1 MLMSPDTDT
10 TRYAA
15 AALLDLLPA
24 EAAVGTLRRVNPG
37 GRGLRGPCRHA
48 LVGGPSVGAPVPV
61 GAPAPVVRGGI
72 VSRSALFERLGR
84 AGRVTQVSAP
94 AGSGKTFLLR
104 SWIGAAGVE
113 QCTAWVSV
121 SREERDPQRFWV
133 SVLDAL
139 RQTAAGSTLVRPLT
153 AAPDLDGWAIVERL
167 LAGLESLPDQVWLVI
182 DDVHELRSAEALR
195 QLELLL
201 MRAPPHLRTVLVAR
215 HDLRLGLHR
224 LRLEGELTEIR
235 AAHLRFT
242 VDEAR
247 ALFGAAG
254 VELPESALALLHA
267 RTEGWAAG
275 LRLAALSLAGHP
287 DPERF
292 AAEFSGSER
301 TVAEY
306 LLAEVLE
313 RQGEEVRRLLLRTSV
328 LERVSGP
335 LADLLTGG
343 SGGER
348 ILQDLEEAGAFV
360 VSLDGRRSWFRYHQL
375 FADLLQLELRH
386 AEPGDVP
393 ALHATAAG
401 WYAGNG
407 YPAEAVRHAQAA
419 QDWSLAARLLSDYWI
434 DLDLGGQAATAR
446 ELLSAFPAGVAAAD
460 AELAALMAAAE
471 LARGSLEEAGRQLA
485 LASQRSASVSAE
497 RRGRLQVMLTVLRLY
512 LARQRGDLPAVSA
525 AADGLLAAVEAPDG
539 PQLSL
544 GEDLRALTLVNL
556 GIAEVWA
563 FRFKDANQ
571 HLEQGV
577 ALARR
582 IGRPYLELTGL
593 AHGAE
598 LAALR
603 SYTRGAERSR
613 QAIELAREHGWSDEP
628 FVAVAY
634 TVLGGAMVSQ
644 GWLAEGERWLGH
656 AARTLRPDVEPAVG
670 MHLHYARGGLEMA
683 RGRPADAIAAFRAAR
698 QLAQTLV
705 TPHTLATPMR
715 AHTLQALVM
724 LGETGQVERSLADMD
739 AGEREGGEMR
749 NAIALLRLTQ
759 HDPLGAT
766 AALAPVLDGSVRV
779 HPLWVVAAALL
790 EAIARDELGDPAAAE
805 RALERALDI
814 AEPDRMLFPFLIHPA
829 PALLERHARDC
840 ARHAALVAE
849 ILSLPGGPRGVWGGG
864 QPPQDRGGLGGS
876 PPRLTESPR
885 LAEPLSQGE
894 TRVLRYLPTNLSAPE
909 IAREL
914 SVSVHTVRTHIRHVC
929 GKLGAHG
936 RTEAVARARA
946 LGLLAPSPRAP

>member
-1 MLMSPDTDT
+1 MLMGADTDMI
-10 TRYAA
+10 RSAA
-15 AALLDLLPA
+15 A
-24 EAAVGTLRRVNPG
+24 EAAAMFLKP
-37 GRGLRGPCRHA
+37 PPA
-48 LVGGPSVGAPVPV
+48 SVGAPVP
-61 GAPAPVVRGGI
+61 AVRDGI
-72 VSRSALFERLGR
+72 VSRRGLFERLGR

-104 SWIGAAGVE
+104 SWIGAAGLAE
-113 QCTAWVSV
+113 STAWVSV
-121 SREERDPQRFWV
+121 QREERSPQRFWV
-133 SVLDAL
+133 SVLSAL
-139 RQTAAGSTLVRPLT
+139 RQTAAGSTVVRPLT
-153 AAPDLDGWAIVERL
+153 AAPDLDGWAVVERL
-167 LAGLESLPDQVWLVI
+167 LKDLESLHDQAWLVI
-182 DDVHELRSAEALR
+182 DDVHELRSAEVLR

-201 MRAPPHLRTVLVAR
+201 MRGPPELRCVLVTR
-215 HDLRLGLHR
+215 HDMRLGLHR
-224 LRLEGELTEIR
+224 LRLEGEVTEIR
-235 AAHLRFT
+235 AARLRFT
-242 VDEAR
+242 LDEAR

-254 VELPESALALLHA
+254 VELPESALTVLLA

-313 RQGEEVRRLLLRTSV
+313 RQSGAIRSLLLRTSI
-328 LERVSGP
+328 LERVSGE
-335 LADLLTGG
+335 LADLLTEG

-360 VSLDGRRSWFRYHQL
+360 VSLDGHRSWFRYHRL
-375 FADLLQLELRH
+375 FADLLQLQLRH
-386 AEPGDVP
+386 TEPGKLP
-393 ALHATAAG
+393 ALHATAAR

-419 QDWSLAARLLSDYWI
+419 QDWSLAACLLSDHWV
-434 DLDLGGQAATAR
+434 DLDLRGEAATAR
-446 ELLSAFPAGVAAAD
+446 DLLTAFPASVARAD
-460 AELAALMAAAE
+460 AELTAMMAAAE
-471 LARGSLEEAGRQLA
+471 LARGSLEEAERQLA
-485 LASQRSASVSAE
+485 LAIQRSASVPMD
-497 RRGRLQVMLTVLRLY
+497 RRGRLEVVLTVLQLY
-512 LARQRGDLPAVSA
+512 LARQRGDLPAVTET
-525 AADGLLAAVEAPDG
+525 ADRLLAAVDMPDG
-539 PQLSL
+539 PLLSL
-544 GEDLRALTLVNL
+544 GEDLRALTLISL

-577 ALARR
+577 ALAHR
-582 IGRPYLELTGL
+582 IARPYLELSAL

-603 SYTRGAERSR
+603 SYTRGAQRSR
-613 QAIELAREHGWSDEP
+613 QAIDLARQHGWSDEP

-644 GWLAEGERWLGH
+644 GQLAEGERWLGH

-670 MHLHYARGGLEMA
+670 VHLHYARGGLEMA
-683 RGRPADAIAAFRAAR
+683 RGRHAEAIAAFRAAR
-698 QLAQTLV
+698 QLAETLV

-715 AHTLQALVM
+715 AHMLQALVL
-724 LGETGQVERSLADMD
+724 LGETGQVERSLAELNP
-739 AGEREGGEMR
+739 GEREGGEMR
-749 NAIALLRLTQ
+749 NAIALLRLAQ
-759 HDPLGAT
+759 RDPLAAT

-779 HPLWVVAAALL
+779 HLMWVVAAALL
-790 EAIARDELGDPAAAE
+790 EAIARDELGDPVAAE
-805 RALERALDI
+805 RAIEHALDL
-814 AEPDRMLFPFLIHPA
+814 AEHDLVLFPFLTHPV

-840 ARHAALVAE
+840 AKHAALVAE
-849 ILSLPGGPRGVWGGG
+849 ILSLLPQAGPSGAWGGG
-864 QPPQDRGGLGGS
+864 QPSQDRGGLEGIRVW
-876 PPRLTESPR
+876 PPRPTEPPQLTEFLL

-914 SVSVHTVRTHIRHVC
+914 SVSVNTVRTHIRHVC

-936 RTEAVARARA
+936 RTEAVTQARA
-946 LGLLAPSPRAP
+946 LGLLAPSSRAP

>member
-1 MLMSPDTDT
+1 MSLDTAT
-10 TRYAA
+10 T
-15 AALLDLLPA
+15 
-24 EAAVGTLRRVNPG
+24 
-37 GRGLRGPCRHA
+37 
-48 LVGGPSVGAPVPV
+48 PVP
-61 GAPAPVVRGGI
+61 AVRGGI
-72 VSRSALFERLGR
+72 VSRSALLELLGR

-104 SWIGAAGVE
+104 SWIGAAGLAGS
-113 QCTAWVSV
+113 TAWVPV
-121 SREERDPQRFWV
+121 QREERNPQRFWV
-133 SVLDAL
+133 TVLSAL
-139 RQTAAGSTLVRPLT
+139 RQTAAGSAVVRPLT
-153 AAPDLDGWAIVERL
+153 AAPDLDGWAVVERL
-167 LAGLESLPDQVWLVI
+167 LKDLESLPGQTWLVI
-182 DDVHELRSAEALR
+182 DDVHELRSAEVLG

-201 MRAPPHLRTVLVAR
+201 MRAPPKLRCVLAAR
-215 HDLRLGLHR
+215 HDVRLGLHR
-224 LRLEGELTEIR
+224 LRLEGEVTEIR
-235 AAHLRFT
+235 AANLRFT
-242 VDEAR
+242 LDEAR

-254 VELPESALALLHA
+254 VELPESALTLLHA

-287 DPERF
+287 DSERF

-313 RQGEEVRRLLLRTSV
+313 RQSEEVRRLLLRTSV
-328 LERVSGP
+328 LERVNGE

-360 VSLDGRRSWFRYHQL
+360 VSLDGGRSWFRYHRL

-386 AEPGDVP
+386 AEPGQLP
-393 ALHATAAG
+393 ALHAAAAR
-401 WYAGNG
+401 WYARNG

-419 QDWSLAARLLSDYWI
+419 QDWSLAARLLSDHWV

-446 ELLSAFPAGVAAAD
+446 ELLTAFPADVAAAD
-460 AELAALMAAAE
+460 AELTALSAAAE
-471 LARGSLEEAGRQLA
+471 LARGSLEEAERQLA
-485 LASQRSASVSAE
+485 LAIQRSGSVPAV
-497 RRGRLQVMLTVLRLY
+497 RRGRLEVMLTVLRLY
-512 LARQRGDLPAVSA
+512 LARQRGDLPAMSE
-525 AADGLLAAVEAPDG
+525 AADGLLAAVDTPGE

-544 GEDLRALTLVNL
+544 GEDLRTLTLISL

-582 IGRPYLELTGL
+582 IRRPYLELTAL

-603 SYTRGAERSR
+603 SYTRGAQRSR
-613 QAIELAREHGWSDEP
+613 QAIDLARRHGWSDEP

-644 GWLAEGERWLGH
+644 GRLAEGERWLGH

-683 RGRPADAIAAFRAAR
+683 RGRHADAIAAFRAAR
-698 QLAQTLV
+698 QLAGMLI

-715 AHTLQALVM
+715 VHMLQALVL
-724 LGETGQVERSLADMD
+724 LGETGQAERSLAELDPR
-739 AGEREGGEMR
+739 EREGGEMR
-749 NAIALLRLTQ
+749 NAIGLLRLAR

-766 AALAPVLDGSVRV
+766 AVLAPVLDGSVRV
-779 HPLWVVAAALL
+779 HPVWVVAAALL

-805 RALERALDI
+805 RAIDRALDLGR
-814 AEPDRMLFPFLIHPA
+814 PDLMLFPFLTYPA

-840 ARHAALVAE
+840 GKHAALVAQ
-849 ILSLPGGPRGVWGGG
+849 ILSLIPERPAGYSGMAPSPSPGGVGG
-864 QPPQDRGGLGGS
+864 P
-876 PPRLTESPR
+876 PPRP
-885 LAEPLSQGE
+885 AGPLSQGE

-914 SVSVHTVRTHIRHVC
+914 SVSVNTVRTHIRHVC

-936 RTEAVARARA
+936 RTEAVTQARA
-946 LGLLAPSPRAP
+946 LGLLAPSPHAP

>member
-1 MLMSPDTDT
+1 MSPDPDPI
-10 TRYAA
+10 RSAA
-15 AALLDLLPA
+15 AGAAPALLDQ
-24 EAAVGTLRRVNPG
+24 LR
-37 GRGLRGPCRHA
+37 A
-48 LVGGPSVGAPVPV
+48 TSGAPVPAV
-61 GAPAPVVRGGI
+61 GGGT
-72 VSRSALFERLGR
+72 VSRRALFERLGR

-94 AGSGKTFLLR
+94 AGSGKTLLLR
-104 SWIGAAGVE
+104 SWIGAAGLGGS
-113 QCTAWVSV
+113 TAWVSV
-121 SREERDPQRFWV
+121 PRQERNPQRFWV
-133 SVLDAL
+133 SVVSGLQ
-139 RQTAAGSTLVRPLT
+139 QTAAGSAVVRPLT
-153 AAPDLDGWAIVERL
+153 AAPDLDGWAVVERL
-167 LAGLESLPDQVWLVI
+167 LKDLESLPERAWLVI

-201 MRAPPHLRTVLVAR
+201 MRAPPELRCVLVTR
-215 HDLRLGLHR
+215 HDVRLGLHR

-235 AAHLRFT
+235 SAHLRFT
-242 VDEAR
+242 LDEAR

-254 VELPESALALLHA
+254 VQLPESALTLLHA

-287 DPERF
+287 DPEQF

-313 RQGEEVRRLLLRTSV
+313 RQSEEVRRLLLRTSI
-328 LERVSGP
+328 LERVSGE

-343 SGGER
+343 SGAER

-360 VSLDGRRSWFRYHQL
+360 VSLDGHRSWFRYHRL

-386 AEPGDVP
+386 TEPGELP
-393 ALHATAAG
+393 ALHAAAAG
-401 WYAGNG
+401 WYAGHG
-407 YPAEAVRHAQAA
+407 YPAEAIRHAQAA
-419 QDWSLAARLLSDYWI
+419 RDWSRAARLLSDHWV

-446 ELLSAFPAGVAAAD
+446 ELLTAFPARVAAAD
-460 AELAALMAAAE
+460 AELTALSAAAE
-471 LARGSLEEAGRQLA
+471 LARGSLEEAERQLA
-485 LASQRSASVSAE
+485 LAIQRSASVPAD
-497 RRGRLQVMLTVLRLY
+497 RRGRLEVMLTVLRLY
-512 LARQRGDLPAVSA
+512 LARQRGDLPAVSE
-525 AADGLLAAVEAPDG
+525 AADRLLAALDTPGE
-539 PQLSL
+539 PQLGL
-544 GEDLRALTLVNL
+544 GEDLRALTLISL

-577 ALARR
+577 ALARWIR
-582 IGRPYLELTGL
+582 RPYLELIAL

-603 SYTRGAERSR
+603 SYTRGAQRSK
-613 QAIELAREHGWSDEP
+613 QAIDLARQHGWSDEP

-644 GWLAEGERWLGH
+644 GRLAEGERWLGH

-683 RGRPADAIAAFRAAR
+683 RGRHADAIAAFRAAGR
-698 QLAQTLV
+698 LAETLI

-715 AHTLQALVM
+715 AHMLQALVL
-724 LGETGQVERSLADMD
+724 LGETSRVERSLAELDPR
-739 AGEREGGEMR
+739 ECEGGEMR
-749 NAIALLRLTQ
+749 NAIALLRLARG
-759 HDPLGAT
+759 DPQAAT

-779 HPLWVVAAALL
+779 HPVWVVAAALL
-790 EAIARDELGDPAAAE
+790 EATARDELGDPVAAE
-805 RALERALDI
+805 RAIERALGL
-814 AEPDRMLFPFLIHPA
+814 AEPDLMFFPFLTHPV
-829 PALLERHARDC
+829 PALLERHGRDC
-840 ARHAALVAE
+840 ARHTALVAE
-849 ILSLPGGPRGVWGGG
+849 ILSLLPEGQRCSGGTASPGARRDLSGSS
-864 QPPQDRGGLGGS
+864 PQ
-876 PPRLTESPR
+876 LTVPSPR

-914 SVSVHTVRTHIRHVC
+914 SVSVHTVRTHVRHVC
-929 GKLGAHG
+929 GKLGAHS
-936 RTEAVARARA
+936 RTEAVTQARA
-946 LGLLAPSPRAP
+946 LGLLAASSHVP

>member
-1 MLMSPDTDT
+1 M
-10 TRYAA
+10 
-15 AALLDLLPA
+15 
-24 EAAVGTLRRVNPG
+24 
-37 GRGLRGPCRHA
+37 
-48 LVGGPSVGAPVPV
+48 
-61 GAPAPVVRGGI
+61 VRGGI
-72 VSRSALFERLGR
+72 VSRSALFERLGQ

-104 SWIGAAGVE
+104 SWIGAAGLE

-201 MRAPPHLRTVLVAR
+201 MRAPPHLRSVLVTR

-224 LRLEGELTEIR
+224 LRLEGALTEIR

-242 VDEAR
+242 LDEAR

-254 VELPESALALLHA
+254 VELPEPALALLHA

-313 RQGEEVRRLLLRTSV
+313 RQGEDVRRLLLRTSI
-328 LERVSGP
+328 LERVNGD

-386 AEPGDVP
+386 AEPGEVP
-393 ALHATAAG
+393 ALHATAAR
-401 WYAGNG
+401 WYAENG

-419 QDWSLAARLLSDYWI
+419 QDWSLAAGLLSDYWV
-434 DLDLGGQAATAR
+434 DLDLGGQAVTAR
-446 ELLSAFPAGVAAAD
+446 ELVTAFPAGVAAAD

-471 LARGSLEEAGRQLA
+471 LVRGSLEEAGRQLA

-539 PQLSL
+539 PRLSL

-582 IGRPYLELTGL
+582 IGRPYLELTAL

-603 SYTRGAERSR
+603 SYTRGAQRSR
-613 QAIELAREHGWSDEP
+613 QAIELARQHGWGDEP

-644 GWLAEGERWLGH
+644 GRLAEGERWLGH

-670 MHLHYARGGLEMA
+670 MHLYYARGGLEMA

-724 LGETGQVERSLADMD
+724 LGETGQAERSLAGLD

-749 NAIALLRLTQ
+749 NAIALLRLAQ
-759 HDPLGAT
+759 HDPRGA
-766 AALAPVLDGSVRV
+766 AAVLAPVLDGSVRV

-814 AEPDRMLFPFLIHPA
+814 AEPDRMLFPFLIHPV

-840 ARHAALVAE
+840 ARHAGLVAE
-849 ILSLPGGPRGVWGGG
+849 ILSLPGGGAGGRAAPG
-864 QPPQDRGGLGGS
+864 ALIGGLGGS
-876 PPRLTESPR
+876 SPRLIEPPRLV
-885 LAEPLSQGE
+885 EPLSRGE

>member
-1 MLMSPDTDT
+1 M
-10 TRYAA
+10 
-15 AALLDLLPA
+15 
-24 EAAVGTLRRVNPG
+24 
-37 GRGLRGPCRHA
+37 
-48 LVGGPSVGAPVPV
+48 
-61 GAPAPVVRGGI
+61 
-72 VSRSALFERLGR
+72 
-84 AGRVTQVSAP
+84 
-94 AGSGKTFLLR
+94 LR
-104 SWIGAAGVE
+104 SWIGAAGLAE
-113 QCTAWVSV
+113 STAWVSV
-121 SREERDPQRFWV
+121 QRQERNPQRFWV
-133 SVLDAL
+133 SVLSAL
-139 RQTAAGSTLVRPLT
+139 RQTAAGSTVVRPLT
-153 AAPDLDGWAIVERL
+153 AAPDLDGWAVVERL
-167 LAGLESLPDQVWLVI
+167 LKDLESLQDQAWLVI
-182 DDVHELRSAEALR
+182 DDVHELRSAEVLR

-201 MRAPPHLRTVLVAR
+201 MRAPPKLRCVLATR
-215 HDLRLGLHR
+215 HDVRLGLHR
-224 LRLEGELTEIR
+224 LRLEGEVTEIR
-235 AAHLRFT
+235 AANLRFT
-242 VDEAR
+242 LDEAR

-254 VELPESALALLHA
+254 VELPESALTLLHA

-313 RQGEEVRRLLLRTSV
+313 RQSEEVRRLLLRTSM
-328 LERVSGP
+328 LEQVSGE

-343 SGGER
+343 SSGER

-360 VSLDGRRSWFRYHQL
+360 VSLDGRRSWFRYHRL

-386 AEPGDVP
+386 TEPGELP

-419 QDWSLAARLLSDYWI
+419 QDWSLAARLLSDHWV
-434 DLDLGGQAATAR
+434 DLDLRGEAATAR
-446 ELLSAFPAGVAAAD
+446 ELLTAFPAGVAAAD
-460 AELAALMAAAE
+460 AELTAMMAAAE
-471 LARGSLEEAGRQLA
+471 LARGSLEEAERQLA
-485 LASQRSASVSAE
+485 LAIQRSASVPAV
-497 RRGRLQVMLTVLRLY
+497 RRGRLEVMLTVLRLY
-512 LARQRGDLPAVSA
+512 LARQRGDLPAVSE
-525 AADGLLAAVEAPDG
+525 AADGLLAAVDTPDE

-544 GEDLRALTLVNL
+544 GEDLRALTLISL

-582 IGRPYLELTGL
+582 IGRPYLELTAL

-603 SYTRGAERSR
+603 SYTRGVQRGK
-613 QAIELAREHGWSDEP
+613 QAIELARQHGWSDEP

-644 GWLAEGERWLGH
+644 GRLAEGERWLGH

-683 RGRPADAIAAFRAAR
+683 RGHHADAIAAFRAAQ
-698 QLAQTLV
+698 QLAETLV

-715 AHTLQALVM
+715 AHMLQALVL
-724 LGETGQVERSLADMD
+724 LGETGRVERSLAELDPR
-739 AGEREGGEMR
+739 EREGGEMR
-749 NAIALLRLTQ
+749 NAIALLRLVQ

-779 HPLWVVAAALL
+779 HPVWVVAAALL
-790 EAIARDELGDPAAAE
+790 EAIARDELGDLAAAE
-805 RALERALDI
+805 RAIERALDL
-814 AEPDRMLFPFLIHPA
+814 AEPDLVLFPFLTYPV

-849 ILSLPGGPRGVWGGG
+849 ILSLLPGAPSEVRGGG
-864 QPPQDRGGLGGS
+864 HPPRDRGRLAGS
-876 PPRLTESPR
+876 PSR

-914 SVSVHTVRTHIRHVC
+914 SVSVNTVRTHIRHVC

-936 RTEAVARARA
+936 RTEAVTRARG
-946 LGLLAPSPRAP
+946 LGLLAPSGRTT

>member
-1 MLMSPDTDT
+1 MDPDTDT
-10 TRYAA
+10 IRSAA
-15 AALLDLLPA
+15 ADPAPVLLNLPPA
-24 EAAVGTLRRVNPG
+24 GA
-37 GRGLRGPCRHA
+37 
-48 LVGGPSVGAPVPV
+48 GAPVP
-61 GAPAPVVRGGI
+61 AVRGGV
-72 VSRSALFERLGR
+72 VSRRALFERLGR
-84 AGRVTQVSAP
+84 AGRITQVSAP

-104 SWIGAAGVE
+104 SWIGAAGLTE
-113 QCTAWVSV
+113 STAWVPV
-121 SREERDPQRFWV
+121 HREERNPQRFWV
-133 SVLDAL
+133 SVLSAL
-139 RQTAAGSTLVRPLT
+139 QTAAGSTVVRPLT
-153 AAPDLDGWAIVERL
+153 AAPDLDGWAVVERL
-167 LAGLESLPDQVWLVI
+167 LKDLESLQDRAWLVI
-182 DDVHELRSAEALR
+182 DDAHELRSAETLS

-201 MRAPPHLRTVLVAR
+201 MRAPPELQFVLATR
-215 HDLRLGLHR
+215 HDMRLGLHR

-235 AAHLRFT
+235 AANLRFT
-242 VDEAR
+242 LDEAR
-247 ALFGAAG
+247 ALFGGAG

-313 RQGEEVRRLLLRTSV
+313 RQSEEVRRLLLRTSI
-328 LERVSGP
+328 LDRISGE
-335 LADLLTGG
+335 LADLMTGG

-360 VSLDGRRSWFRYHQL
+360 VSLDGRRSWFRYHRL

-386 AEPGDVP
+386 TEPGGL
-393 ALHATAAG
+393 ATLHATAAG
-401 WYAGNG
+401 WYAGHG
-407 YPAEAVRHAQAA
+407 YPVEAVRHAQAA
-419 QDWSLAARLLSDYWI
+419 QDWSLAACQLSDHWV

-446 ELLSAFPAGVAAAD
+446 ELLTAFPADVTGAD
-460 AELAALMAAAE
+460 AALTALTAAAE
-471 LARGSLEEAGRQLA
+471 LARGSLEEAERQLA
-485 LASQRSASVSAE
+485 LAIRRSASVPAD
-497 RRGRLQVMLTVLRLY
+497 RRGRLEIMLTVLRLY
-512 LARQRGDLPAVSA
+512 LARQRGDLPAVTE
-525 AADGLLAAVEAPDG
+525 AADGLLAAVDTPDE

-544 GEDLRALTLVNL
+544 GEDLRALTLISL

-582 IGRPYLELTGL
+582 IRRPYLEFLAL

-603 SYTRGAERSR
+603 SYTRGAQRSK
-613 QAIELAREHGWSDEP
+613 QAIDLAYQHGWSDEP

-644 GWLAEGERWLGH
+644 GRLAEGERWLGH

-683 RGRPADAIAAFRAAR
+683 RGRHADAIAAFGAAR
-698 QLAQTLV
+698 QLAETLV

-715 AHTLQALVM
+715 AHTLQALVL
-724 LGETGQVERSLADMD
+724 LGETGRVERSLAELDPR
-739 AGEREGGEMR
+739 EREGGEMR
-749 NAIALLRLTQ
+749 NAIALLRLVQ
-759 HDPLGAT
+759 HDPLAAT
-766 AALAPVLDGSVRV
+766 SALAPVLDGSVRV
-779 HPLWVVAAALL
+779 HPVWAVAAALL
-790 EAIARDELGDPAAAE
+790 EAIARDELGDPVAAE
-805 RALERALDI
+805 RAIELALDL
-814 AEPDRMLFPFLIHPA
+814 AKPDLVLFPFLAYPA
-829 PALLERHARDC
+829 PALLERHVRDC
-840 ARHAALVAE
+840 AKHAALVAE
-849 ILSLPGGPRGVWGGG
+849 ILSLPRGARGGG
-864 QPPQDRGGLGGS
+864 QPSQDRGGLGGS
-876 PPRLTESPR
+876 PPRLTEPLR

-936 RTEAVARARA
+936 RTEAVTRARA
-946 LGLLAPSPRAP
+946 LGLLAPSPHAP

>member
-1 MLMSPDTDT
+1 MSLDT
-10 TRYAA
+10 AA
-15 AALLDLLPA
+15 
-24 EAAVGTLRRVNPG
+24 T
-37 GRGLRGPCRHA
+37 
-48 LVGGPSVGAPVPV
+48 PVP
-61 GAPAPVVRGGI
+61 AVRSGI
-72 VSRSALFERLGR
+72 VSRSALFEPLGR

-104 SWIGAAGVE
+104 SWIGAAGLAE
-113 QCTAWVSV
+113 STAWVPV
-121 SREERDPQRFWV
+121 QREERNPQRFWV
-133 SVLDAL
+133 SVLNAL
-139 RQTAAGSTLVRPLT
+139 RQTTAGSTVVRPLT
-153 AAPDLDGWAIVERL
+153 AAPDLDGWAVVERL
-167 LAGLESLPDQVWLVI
+167 LKDLESLQGQAWLVI
-182 DDVHELRSAEALR
+182 DDVHELRSAEVLH

-201 MRAPPHLRTVLVAR
+201 MRAPPKLRCVLATR
-215 HDLRLGLHR
+215 HDMRLGLHR
-224 LRLEGELTEIR
+224 LRLEGEVTEIR
-235 AAHLRFT
+235 AANLRFT
-242 VDEAR
+242 LDEAR

-254 VELPESALALLHA
+254 VELPESALTLLHA

-292 AAEFSGSER
+292 AVEFSGSER

-313 RQGEEVRRLLLRTSV
+313 RQSEEVRRLLLRTSI
-328 LERVSGP
+328 LERVSGE

-360 VSLDGRRSWFRYHQL
+360 VSLDGRRSWFRYHRL

-386 AEPGDVP
+386 TEPGELP
-393 ALHATAAG
+393 ALHAAAAR
-401 WYAGNG
+401 WYARHG

-419 QDWSLAARLLSDYWI
+419 QDWSLAGRLLSDHWV

-446 ELLSAFPAGVAAAD
+446 ELLIAFPADAAAD
-460 AELAALMAAAE
+460 AELTALTAAAE
-471 LARGSLEEAGRQLA
+471 LARGSLEEAERQLA
-485 LASQRSASVSAE
+485 LASQRSASVPTV
-497 RRGRLQVMLTVLRLY
+497 RRGRLEVMLTVLRLY
-512 LARQRGDLPAVSA
+512 LARQRGDLPAVSE
-525 AADGLLAAVEAPDG
+525 AADGLLAAVDTPDEL
-539 PQLSL
+539 QLSL
-544 GEDLRALTLVNL
+544 GEDLRALTLISL

-582 IGRPYLELTGL
+582 IRRPYLELTAL

-603 SYTRGAERSR
+603 SYTRGAQRSR
-613 QAIELAREHGWSDEP
+613 QAIDLARQHGWSDEP

-644 GWLAEGERWLGH
+644 GRLAEGERWLGH

-683 RGRPADAIAAFRAAR
+683 RGRYADAIAAFCAAQR
-698 QLAQTLV
+698 LDETLI

-715 AHTLQALVM
+715 AHMLQALVL
-724 LGETGQVERSLADMD
+724 LGETGQVERSLAELDPR
-739 AGEREGGEMR
+739 EREGGEMR
-749 NAIALLRLTQ
+749 NAIALLRLAQ

-779 HPLWVVAAALL
+779 HPVWVVAAALL

-805 RALERALDI
+805 RAIDRALDL
-814 AEPDRMLFPFLIHPA
+814 AGPDMMLFPFLTYPVQ
-829 PALLERHARDC
+829 ALLEHHARGC

-849 ILSLPGGPRGVWGGG
+849 ILSLLPERPGGPDGYGGMA
-864 QPPQDRGGLGGS
+864 PPQ
-876 PPRLTESPR
+876 
-885 LAEPLSQGE
+885 PLSQGE

-914 SVSVHTVRTHIRHVC
+914 SVSVNTVRTHIRHVC
-929 GKLGAHG
+929 GKLGVHG
-936 RTEAVARARA
+936 RTDAVTQARA
-946 LGLLAPSPRAP
+946 LGLLAPSPHAP